1 MLERNCA
8 EIMEEN
14 EENLDEDNSED
25 ECAPNIKLGLN
36 VFCVNSH
43 AVGMAIAQPLG
54 FEIDFVRN
62 LFSGSAT

>member
-25 ECAPNIKLGLN
+25 DSAPNIKLGLN
-36 VFCVNSH
+36 IFFVNLS
-43 AVGMAIAQPLG
+43 
-54 FEIDFVRN
+54 F
-62 LFSGSAT
+62 